1 MPVTETPG
9 SSPYADDLALMLEA
23 SRLASDIAMSH
34 FRQDPE
40 VWFKNGGRS
49 PVSEADIAIDEL
61 LKKLLLEARPGY
73 GWLSEEA
80 EDTEHR
86 LAYRRV
92 FIVDP
97 IDGTRAYV
105 AGRPDWCVSVGLVED
120 GKPVAGVLAAPAR
133 GEIWRAYAGG
143 GAFLNDVRLA
153 AGEPEQQIAPLRVAV
168 PDMVASQMHPG
179 VDAGLK
185 KVAGGP
191 SLALRVAAVA
201 RGELDG
207 VFVRPQAS
215 EWDLAAA
222 DTLLA
227 ETGHVLVD
235 RTGARMLYNE
245 PDPSRGLLLA
255 ASRGQ
260 VPGLLALLHSS
271 DGH

>member
-1 MPVTETPG
+1 MMKPDPK
-9 SSPYADDLALMLEA
+9 PYADDLALMVEA
-23 SRLASDIAMSH
+23 SRLAADIAMSH

-40 VWFKNGGRS
+40 VWYKNEGRS

-61 LKKLLLEARPGY
+61 LKKVLLAARPDY

-86 LAYRRV
+86 LAYSRV
-92 FIVDP
+92 FIIDP

-133 GEIWRAYAGG
+133 GEIWHGHSGG
-143 GAFLNDVRLA
+143 GAFLNDVPLT
-153 AGEPEQQIAPLRVAV
+153 AGEPEPQDAPLCVAV
-168 PDMVASQMHPG
+168 PDMVAKVMRPG
-179 VDAGLK
+179 AEASLK
-185 KVAGGP
+185 KISGGP

-201 RGELDG
+201 QGELDA
-207 VFVRPQAS
+207 VFVRPHAS

-227 ETGHVLVD
+227 ETGHILVD
-235 RTGARMLYNE
+235 RTGARMLYNQ

-255 ASRGQ
+255 ASRQQ
-260 VPGLLALLHSS
+260 VPGLLALLQSS
-271 DGH
+271 GGH

>member
-1 MPVTETPG
+1 LRASDAAG
-9 SSPYADDLALMLEA
+9 ANPYLADLALMLEA
-23 SRLASDIAMSH
+23 SRLAADIAMSH

-40 VWFKNGGRS
+40 VWYKHGGRS

-61 LKKLLLEARPGY
+61 LKKVLLAARPDY

-86 LAYRRV
+86 LAYSRV

-120 GKPVAGVLAAPAR
+120 GKAVAGVLAAPAR
-133 GEIWRAYAGG
+133 GEIWHGCSGG
-143 GAFLNDVRLA
+143 GAFLNDVRLTTSDA
-153 AGEPEQQIAPLRVAV
+153 ETEGTGLRVAV
-168 PDMVASQMHPG
+168 PDMVAKVMRPG
-179 VDAGLK
+179 AEASLN

-201 RGELDG
+201 QGELDG
-207 VFVRPQAS
+207 VFVRPHAS

-227 ETGHVLVD
+227 ETGHILVD
-235 RTGARMLYNE
+235 QAGKRMAYNA

-255 ASRGQ
+255 ASRQQ
-260 VPGLLALLHSS
+260 VSGLLALLQPA